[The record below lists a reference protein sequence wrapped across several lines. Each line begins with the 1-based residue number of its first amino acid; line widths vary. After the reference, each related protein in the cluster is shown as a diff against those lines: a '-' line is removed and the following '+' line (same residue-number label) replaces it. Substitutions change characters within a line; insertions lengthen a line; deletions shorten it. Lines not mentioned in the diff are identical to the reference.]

1 MHSKEEIFEEVRSIL
16 CREFEFAPEDV
27 LPTSHL
33 INDLDLD
40 SIDAIDLA
48 VKLEERVGLD
58 LDEKELR
65 SLRLVQDVVDVV
77 YTHLDARADSVSSA

>member
-1 MHSKEEIFEEVRSIL
+1 MNKEEIFEEVRSIL
-16 CREFEFAPEDV
+16 CREFEFLPEEV

-33 INDLDLD
+33 IDDLDLD

-48 VKLEERVGLD
+48 VKLEERTGLD
-58 LDEKELR
+58 LEEKELR

-77 YTHLDARADSVSSA
+77 YTHLDARGQTAST

>member
-1 MHSKEEIFEEVRSIL
+1 MHTKEEIFEEVRSIL
-16 CREFEFAPEDV
+16 CREFEFRPEQI

-33 INDLDLD
+33 IDDLDLD

-58 LDEKELR
+58 VEEEELR
-65 SLRLVQDVVDVV
+65 SLRLVQDVVDLV
-77 YTHLDARADSVSSA
+77 YAHLG

>member
-1 MHSKEEIFEEVRSIL
+1 MQTKEEIFEEVRSIL
-16 CREFEFAPEDV
+16 CREFEFSPDEV

-33 INDLDLD
+33 IDDLDLD

-58 LDEKELR
+58 LEEEQLR
-65 SLRLVQDVVDVV
+65 SLRLVQDVVDLV
-77 YTHLDARADSVSSA
+77 YTHLDARADSPSA

>member
-1 MHSKEEIFEEVRSIL
+1 MQTKEEIFEQVRSIL
-16 CREFEFAPEDV
+16 CREFEFTQDEV

-33 INDLDLD
+33 IDDLDLD

-58 LDEKELR
+58 LEEEQLR
-65 SLRLVQDVVDVV
+65 SLRLVQDVVDLVH
-77 YTHLDARADSVSSA
+77 THLHAGAGPDAAS